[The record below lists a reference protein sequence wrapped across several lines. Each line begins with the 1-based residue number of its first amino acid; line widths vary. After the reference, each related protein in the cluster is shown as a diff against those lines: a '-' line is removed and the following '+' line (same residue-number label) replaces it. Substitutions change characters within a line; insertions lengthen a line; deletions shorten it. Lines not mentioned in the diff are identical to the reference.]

1 MTLLNDKQNFEVT
14 DEMEAKMQERLD
26 TVPDPTEEDFD
37 DIPQQKSKSKK
48 DELEDGSVVDDDG
61 GVDEDDD
68 DVNKDVDDDDE
79 DDSKGDEK
87 PVLPENYFRAAVH
100 SDWTPEEIQE
110 FFDANPEKAL
120 KTFKKIYDSTNAV
133 TQQFVEFGRASQ
145 KQTQDALA
153 AEQTKKNAEKNEFK
167 GMDMDAVEKQFG
179 EDNPAVVALLKATN
193 EQNKAL
199 HEQVVELRKS
209 QKQSTDAGL
218 SDEDAEIWH
227 DVESFFNDKDLE
239 VYSEFYGKPEK
250 DKPWNQMLTGEQM
263 QHRHTV
269 IVMADQIR
277 AGAALQGKE
286 MERGEALRRAHLA
299 ASDSI
304 RDVIVRNDLKG
315 KLKKRSKGITVKS
328 TGRRSKSDDDTSGK
342 KSEKK
347 AVGKAKKR
355 LKKLFGGNVE

>member
-1 MTLLNDKQNFEVT
+1 MALLNDKQNFEV
-14 DEMEAKMQERLD
+14 DADLASKIQGHLD
-26 TVPDPTEEDFD
+26 KVPDPTKEDFD
-37 DIPQQKSKSKK
+37 DIPQRKEK
-48 DELEDGSVVDDDG
+48 
-61 GVDEDDD
+61 DD
-68 DVNKDVDDDDE
+68 DVKDDDVKDDDNLDKGDDLDKDDELDDE
-79 DDSKGDEK
+79 DVDKDKDK

-133 TQQFVEFGRASQ
+133 TQQFVEFGRLSQ

-153 AEQTKKNAEKNEFK
+153 AEQAKKDAEKNEFK
-167 GMDMDAVEKQFG
+167 GMDMDVVEKQFG
-179 EDNPAVVALLKATN
+179 EDSPAAVALLKASN

-209 QKQSTDAGL
+209 RKQFTDTGL
-218 SDEDAEIWH
+218 SDEDAKIWH

-250 DKPWNQMLTGEQM
+250 DKPWNQVLTGEQM

-269 IVMADQIR
+269 IVMADQIK

-286 MERGEALRRAHLA
+286 MDRGEALRRAHLA

-328 TGRRSKSDDDTSGK
+328 TGRRSKADDET
-342 KSEKK
+342 SEKRSE
-347 AVGKAKKR
+347 KR
-355 LKKLFGGNVE
+355 AEKRAGSRLGKLFGRSH